1 MNNENISIKVNLK
14 LDVSNSKVQQAVNIY
29 SFKDGIK
36 DCVPTLLG
44 YISIG
49 IAMGVVGISSG
60 LSVVHIFLLS
70 TFVYAG
76 ASQFII
82 CAMIASASPI
92 SAIIMTTFI
101 VNLRHLLLSSAL
113 APTFTKYSIW
123 KNIGI
128 GSLVTDESF
137 GVAITKIA
145 RKAPI
150 TDAWMNGLNLTA
162 YIVWILSCTLGGII
176 GGWFPDP
183 ATFGLDYALT
193 AMFIA
198 LLILQ
203 LQTIEPSKLRH
214 YLFLIVLMIL
224 FMSIFSTFLSSSLSV
239 ILSTVIVATIGVV
252 TDK

>member
-1 MNNENISIKVNLK
+1 
-14 LDVSNSKVQQAVNIY
+14 
-29 SFKDGIK
+29 
-36 DCVPTLLG
+36 
-44 YISIG
+44 
-49 IAMGVVGISSG
+49 MGVVGVSSG
-60 LSVVHIFLLS
+60 LSILHVFLLA

-82 CAMIASASPI
+82 CAMIATSSPI
-92 SAIIMTTFI
+92 SAIILTTFI

-113 APTFTKYSIW
+113 SPKFTQYSIQ

-145 RKAPI
+145 RKEPI
-150 TDAWMNGLNLTA
+150 NDRWMNGLNLTA
-162 YIVWILSCTLGGII
+162 YLVWIAACTVGGYI

-183 ATFGLDYALT
+183 EQLGLDYALP

-203 LQTIEPSKLRH
+203 LQTIEPTKLKH
-214 YLFLIVLMIL
+214 YLLLITLMIICML
-224 FMSIFSTFLSSSLSV
+224 TFSTFLSSSLSV
-239 ILSTVIVATIGVV
+239 ILSTIIVATIGVV

>member
-1 MNNENISIKVNLK
+1 MESIKVEKQEELHTLSY
-14 LDVSNSKVQQAVNIY
+14 LDGV
-29 SFKDGIK
+29 K
-36 DCVPTLLG
+36 DCIPTLLG

-49 IAMGVVGISSG
+49 LAMGVVGVSSG
-60 LSVVHIFLLS
+60 LSILHVFLLA

-82 CAMIASASPI
+82 CAMIATSSPI
-92 SAIIMTTFI
+92 SAIILTTFI

-113 APTFTKYSIW
+113 SPKFTQYSIQ

-145 RKAPI
+145 RKEPI
-150 TDAWMNGLNLTA
+150 NDRWMNGLNLTA
-162 YIVWILSCTLGGII
+162 YLVWIAACTVGGYI

-183 ATFGLDYALT
+183 EQLGLDYALP

-203 LQTIEPSKLRH
+203 LQTIEPTKLKH
-214 YLFLIVLMIL
+214 YLLLITLMIICML
-224 FMSIFSTFLSSSLSV
+224 TFSTFLSSSLSV
-239 ILSTVIVATIGVV
+239 ILSTIIVATIGVV

>member
-1 MNNENISIKVNLK
+1 MESLK
-14 LDVSNSKVQQAVNIY
+14 LKKQEEQQTLSY
-29 SFKDGIK
+29 LDGVK
-36 DCVPTLLG
+36 DCIPTLLG

-49 IAMGVVGISSG
+49 LAMGVVGVSSG
-60 LSVVHIFLLS
+60 LSVLHVFFLA

-82 CAMIASASPI
+82 CAMIAAASPI
-92 SAIIMTTFI
+92 SAIILTTFI

-113 APTFTKYSIW
+113 APKFTQYSVM

-145 RKAPI
+145 RKEPI
-150 TDAWMNGLNLTA
+150 NDRWMNGLNLTA
-162 YIVWILSCTLGGII
+162 YLVWIAACTGGGYI

-183 ATFGLDYALT
+183 EQFGLDYALP

-203 LQTIEPSKLRH
+203 LQTIEPTKLKH
-214 YLFLIVLMIL
+214 YLLLITLMIIGML
-224 FMSIFSTFLSSSLSV
+224 IFSTFLSSSLSV
-239 ILSTVIVATIGVV
+239 IISTIVVATIGVV
-252 TDK
+252 TDKR